1 MKLSQRKVKM
11 SLIVTQMDYLS
22 ILTNILPKINMNL
35 HIIFYL
41 GCGSESDQAEIKQLM
56 SYDYE
61 IIENDYLLLL

>member
-41 GCGSESDQAEIKQLM
+41 GCSSESDQAEIKQLM

-61 IIENDYLLLL
+61 IIENDYLLL